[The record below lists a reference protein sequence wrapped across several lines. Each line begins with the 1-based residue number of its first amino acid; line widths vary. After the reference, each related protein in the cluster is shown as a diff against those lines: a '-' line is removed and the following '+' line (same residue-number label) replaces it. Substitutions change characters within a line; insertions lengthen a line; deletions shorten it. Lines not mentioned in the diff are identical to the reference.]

1 MLQARGLETF
11 YGHSQALFGVDLE
24 IAAGE
29 VLALLGRNGMGKTT
43 TIRSLMR
50 LTPPR
55 RGEIRFMDKDISR
68 TAPFRIARLGMGL
81 VPEGRRIF
89 ARLSVEENLLAVQ
102 TRNGWPLARIYQL
115 FPRLEERAQQSART
129 LSGGE
134 QQMLAIA
141 RALATGPKLLILDEA
156 TEGLAP
162 LIREEIWQALRLLK
176 QEEGLSFLIVDKNVN
191 DLLPLAERCLVLEK
205 GQVAWNG
212 ESSAFM
218 ADQALQQRYLGV

>member
-1 MLQARGLETF
+1 YR
-11 YGHSQALFGVDLE
+11 
-24 IAAGE
+24 
-29 VLALLGRNGMGKTT
+29 
-43 TIRSLMR
+43 
-50 LTPPR
+50 
-55 RGEIRFMDKDISR
+55 
-68 TAPFRIARLGMGL
+68 
-81 VPEGRRIF
+81 
-89 ARLSVEENLLAVQ
+89 
-102 TRNGWPLARIYQL
+102 L

-176 QEEGLSFLIVDKNVN
+176 QQEGLAFLIVDKNVN

-205 GQVAWNG
+205 GQVAWSG

-218 ADQALQQRYLGV
+218 ADQTLQQRYLGV